1 MAACHSFTLAKQQLV
16 DWIIAL
22 LSSEH
27 VPWRM
32 VSRAAEK
39 VVNVGGD
46 FSMASTVEQGERP
59 PLAVGIS

>member
-1 MAACHSFTLAKQQLV
+1 MNHRLRCTAVSACVFV
-16 DWIIAL
+16 
-22 LSSEH
+22 
-27 VPWRM
+27 

>member
-1 MAACHSFTLAKQQLV
+1 MYTLYPDRTAIVGL
-16 DWIIAL
+16 DFIAL